1 MSSEK
6 KIYRMVL
13 SAMFLALSLV
23 MPFLTGNIPRIGSM
37 LCPMHMPVLLCGFFC
52 GPVYALIA
60 GFTAP
65 LLRFL
70 IFGMPPV
77 IPSGIAMSFELAAY
91 GFTAGLLYKLL
102 PRKKSY
108 IYISLIAA
116 MLSGRVIWGIA
127 RLILFGLIKS
137 EFGWEAFIAGA
148 FLNAVPGIILQLVL
162 IPVIV
167 MALEKYTCKT

>member
-23 MPFLTGNIPRIGSM
+23 MPFLTGQIPRIGSM

>member
-23 MPFLTGNIPRIGSM
+23 MPFITGNIPRIGSM